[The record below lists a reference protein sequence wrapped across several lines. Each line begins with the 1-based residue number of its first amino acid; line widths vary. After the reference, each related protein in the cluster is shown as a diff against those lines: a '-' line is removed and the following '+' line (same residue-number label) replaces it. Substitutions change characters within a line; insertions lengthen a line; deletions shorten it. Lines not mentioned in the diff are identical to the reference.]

1 MRGDFLFSGKNE
13 DFGLSMVNESE
24 RGKKKSLRKKNWER
38 ELKREIQR
46 YILGFKEQ
54 KGLAFGG
61 RRTT

>member
-1 MRGDFLFSGKNE
+1 MREDFIFSGKNE

-46 YILGFKEQ
+46 YILGFEE
-54 KGLAFGG
+54 
-61 RRTT
+61 